1 MATTAASMQDNL
13 SMSTGNNSVN
23 IGLANFWVAL
33 IFMTIAC
40 LLGVYQV
47 AERSGFFPMLESPTL
62 YFASV
67 STHGVLMGFVLTTF
81 FIMGFGYYAATT
93 SLKMQI
99 PGKGFAWF
107 GFWFALIGTLIAAVP
122 LLTGNASVL
131 YTMYPPLAAHPAFY
145 IGATM
150 LVVGSWF
157 WCIEMIWMMAIWKKQ
172 HPGEAVPLV
181 HFGNTANAVMW
192 LWTTIGVGSEALFQL
207 IPWSLGFLETI
218 DVGLARTL
226 FSWTL
231 HAIVYFW
238 LFPAYIALYTI
249 LPKVIGGKLFSDEM
263 GRIAFIM
270 LLVFSVPIG
279 FHHLYMDPFQ
289 EAGWKFVHMF
299 GTFMVA
305 LPTLFTGFT
314 VIATMEIAGRLHGGK
329 GLFGW
334 IWALPWKEP
343 VMTAAGLAMLMLTF
357 GGFGGMINASYSL
370 NTMVHNTQWVT
381 GHFHLIFA
389 GTTIIMYF
397 AAAYHMFPRM
407 LGRKLHSSS
416 MAVTQL
422 WLWFIGML
430 VLTLP
435 WHYLG
440 ILGQPRRISSTPY
453 DDPLVQQWDIH
464 EQAMIVGGVILFFSS
479 LMLIW
484 NLYKTHSSSEEKL
497 EMEYAEAIHPAPRVP
512 HLLNSF
518 AFWNVVIAIYII
530 ASYGYPIAQFF
541 LSPTFGTTTWG
552 V

>member
-13 SMSTGNNSVN
+13 SASRGQNSVN

-33 IFMTIAC
+33 VFMTVAV

-47 AERSGFFPMLESPTL
+47 AERSGLFPALESPTL

-93 SLKMQI
+93 SLKMPI

-107 GFWFALIGTLIAAVP
+107 GFWLALIGTLIAAVP

-157 WCIEMIWMMAIWKKQ
+157 WCIEMIWMMARWKKA

-238 LFPAYIALYTI
+238 LFPAYITLYTI
-249 LPKVIGGKLFSDEM
+249 MPKVIGGKLFSDEM
-263 GRIAFIM
+263 GRIAFVM

-314 VIATMEIAGRLHGGK
+314 VIASMEIAGRLRGGK

-334 IWALPWKEP
+334 IGALPWKEP
-343 VMTAAGLAMLMLTF
+343 VMVAAGLAMLMLTF

-381 GHFHLIFA
+381 GHFHLIFG

-407 LGRKLHSSS
+407 LGRTLHSSS

-435 WHYLG
+435 WHALG
-440 ILGQPRRISSTPY
+440 LLGQPRRISSTPY

-464 EQAMIVGGVILFFSS
+464 ELAMIVGGVILFISAV
-479 LMLIW
+479 MLVW
-484 NLYKTHSSSEEKL
+484 NLYKTHSSPAEEQA
-497 EMEYAEAIHPAPRVP
+497 MEYAEAIHPAPRVP

-518 AFWNVVIAIYII
+518 AFWNVVIAIYLL

-541 LSPTFGTTTWG
+541 LNTTFGATPWG